1 MVNLGKLDGKVA
13 IITGA
18 ASGIGKATSRLF
30 VEEGAKVVMADISDE
45 IGKKIAD
52 DLGVNAEYVHT
63 DVSNESEIINVI
75 NFTVEKFG
83 GRLDI
88 VFSNAGNP
96 GPGGLIE
103 DIETIDFDITV
114 SIHLRAA
121 YLFMKHSIPIMKKQ
135 RSGSL
140 ICTSSVSAYRSGM
153 GTVPYSCSKAAI
165 LELTRI
171 AAVELGPFGIRAN
184 AIVPGGIVTGI
195 FSAAYGL
202 SQNGVDRYGDYLRK
216 SLAKNQAIR
225 RAGEPE
231 DIARTAL
238 FLVSDDSGFITG
250 QPIIVDGGLLAGR
263 SIPPDPEESLNNYY
277 EMVNSMN
284 SEDKQ
289 IIVNS
294 LQEGA
299 KRSQNQLQYLT
310 PEERDRQIKQM
321 KEIAERRAKR
331 ITL

>member
-1 MVNLGKLDGKVA
+1 MGKLDGKVV

-30 VEEGAKVVMADISDE
+30 IEEGAKVVMADITDE
-45 IGKKIAD
+45 TGKKIAD
-52 DLGVNAEYVHT
+52 DLGINAEYVHT
-63 DVSNESEIINVI
+63 DVSNESEIINII
-75 NFTVEKFG
+75 NFAVEKFG
-83 GRLDI
+83 GRLDV

-103 DIETIDFDITV
+103 DIETVDFDKTV

-140 ICTSSVSAYRSGM
+140 ISTSSVSAYRSGM
-153 GTVPYSCSKAAI
+153 GTLPYSCSKAAI

-195 FSAAYGL
+195 FSASYGL
-202 SQNGVDRYGDYLRK
+202 SQNGVSKFGDYLRK
-216 SLAKNQAIR
+216 SLANNQAIR

-231 DIARTAL
+231 DIARVAL
-238 FLVSDDSGFITG
+238 FLASDDSGFITG

-263 SIPPDPEESLNNYY
+263 TLPPDPEEMIDNYY
-277 EMVNSMN
+277 EMLNSLN
-284 SEDKQ
+284 PEDRQ
-289 IIVNS
+289 IIISS

-299 KRSQNQLQYLT
+299 IRAQKQLQYLT
-310 PEERDRQIKQM
+310 PEEREKAIKNMQ
-321 KEIAERRAKR
+321 EIAERRAKR
-331 ITL
+331 VKL

>member
-1 MVNLGKLDGKVA
+1 MGKLDGKVA

-30 VEEGAKVVMADISDE
+30 VEEGAKVVMADITDE
-45 IGKKIAD
+45 TGKKIAD

-103 DIETIDFDITV
+103 DIQTFDFDSTV

-140 ICTSSVSAYRSGM
+140 ISTSSVSAYRSGM
-153 GTVPYSCSKAAI
+153 ATIPYACAKAGI

-184 AIVPGGIVTGI
+184 TIVPGGIVTGI
-195 FSAAYGL
+195 FSVSYGF
-202 SQNGVDRYGDYLRK
+202 SQNGTDKYGDYLRK

-238 FLVSDDSGFITG
+238 FLASDDSGFITG

-277 EMVNSMN
+277 EMVNSLN
-284 SEDKQ
+284 PEDKQ
-289 IIVNS
+289 KILNS

-299 KRSQNQLQYLT
+299 KHAQKQLQYLT
-310 PEERDRQIKQM
+310 PEEREKEIKNL

-331 ITL
+331 IK

>member
-18 ASGIGKATSRLF
+18 ASGIGKATSKLF
-30 VEEGAKVVMADISDE
+30 IEEGAKVVMVDITDDK
-45 IGKKIAD
+45 GKKIAD
-52 DLGVNAEYVHT
+52 DLGVNAVYVHT

-83 GRLDI
+83 GRLDV

-96 GPGGLIE
+96 GPGGIIE
-103 DIETIDFDITV
+103 EIETKDFDNTT

-121 YLFMKHSIPIMKKQ
+121 FLFMKHTIPIMKKQ
-135 RSGSL
+135 RSGS
-140 ICTSSVSAYRSGM
+140 IISTSSVSAYRSGL
-153 GTVPYSCSKAAI
+153 GTVPYSCAKAAI

-171 AAVELGPFGIRAN
+171 AAVELGPFGIRVN
-184 AIVPGGIVTGI
+184 SIIPGGIVTGI
-195 FSAAYGL
+195 FSVSYGL
-202 SQNGVDRYGDYLRK
+202 SQNGTDKFGDYLRK
-216 SLAKNQAIR
+216 TLAKNQAIR

-231 DIARTAL
+231 DIARAAL
-238 FLVSDDSGFITG
+238 FLASDDSGFITG

-263 SIPPDPEESLNNYY
+263 SIPPDPEEMIDNYY
-277 EMVNSMN
+277 EMLNTLN
-284 SEDKQ
+284 PADKQ
-289 IIVNS
+289 KILNS

-299 KRSQNQLQYLT
+299 KKAQKQLQYLT
-310 PEERDRQIKQM
+310 PEEREKQIKNM

-331 ITL
+331 VKV